1 MIKCQYDKEKIMLTN
16 YLLAHGVYAFA
27 SGWAQFAAAFGVSFL
42 IMLFFGRGFIRYMR
56 AWQKKGQP
64 ISENV
69 PQAHLAKVGTPTMG
83 GILIV
88 LSVLLGSVLF
98 MPIENCVGWIALL
111 ALVMFG
117 MLGFADDYK
126 KVTSQ
131 SNKAANGLSPS
142 FRLGAEAVFVA
153 ILVYFINKTMPPY
166 VPELSITVGSS
177 ILLPLNSWNIGSI
190 FGWPITLGFLYYIFG
205 YFVICGSA
213 NATNITDGLDGMLS
227 KLYLPVLVVLVVAL
241 YGATRI
247 GFMDSVLFLP
257 DANGLYAPLGAMAG
271 AVLGFLWYNSK
282 PASIFM
288 GDVGSLA
295 LGGFMGTVAM
305 LLKSEII
312 MGIAAG
318 MMVLILLSSFLQTIY
333 FKFTRKMT
341 GTGKRI
347 FLRAPLHHHFEEL
360 GWCETKIVD
369 RFFVLAILFSG
380 IALVLLKF
388 A

>member
-1 MIKCQYDKEKIMLTN
+1 MLTN
-16 YLLAHGVYAFA
+16 YFLNYGVSFFA
-27 SGWAQFAAAFGVSFL
+27 SGWTQFAGGFLVAFMTMIL
-42 IMLFFGRGFIRYMR
+42 LGRPFILLMR
-56 AWQKKGQP
+56 NVQKKGQP

-69 PQAHLAKVGTPTMG
+69 PEAHLKKAGTPTMG

-88 LSVLLGSVLF
+88 LAVLFGALLF
-98 MPIENCVGWIALL
+98 MPLHNPTGWIALG

-117 MLGFADDYK
+117 VLGFVDDYK
-126 KVTSQ
+126 KVSSQ
-131 SNKAANGLSPS
+131 SKKASNGLSPLT
-142 FRLGAEAVFVA
+142 RLIVEGVFVV
-153 ILVYFINKTMPPY
+153 ILAYLINKTMPPY
-166 VPELSITVGSS
+166 IPEYSLSIGAS
-177 ILLPLNSWNIGSI
+177 ILLPLG
-190 FGWPITLGFLYYIFG
+190 LLYYVFA

-227 KLYLPVLVVLVVAL
+227 KLYMPVLVVLVVAL

-247 GFMDSVLFLP
+247 GFMDTVMFLP
-257 DANGLYAPLGAMAG
+257 MASGLYAVLGAVFG
-271 AVLGFLWYNSK
+271 AVLGFLWYNAK

-305 LLKSEII
+305 LLKAELV

-318 MMVLILLSSFLQTIY
+318 MMVLILLSSFIQTMY
-333 FKFTRKMT
+333 FKASRKIT
-341 GTGKRI
+341 GTGRRV

-360 GWCETKIVD
+360 GWPETKIVE
-369 RFFVLAILFSG
+369 RFFVISILFSG
-380 IALVLLKF
+380 LALVFLKF

>member
-1 MIKCQYDKEKIMLTN
+1 MLAD
-16 YLLAHGVYAFA
+16 YFISHGFYAFA
-27 SGWAQFAAAFGVSFL
+27 SGWAQFAAAFGVAFL
-42 IMLFFGRGFIRYMR
+42 IMLVFGRGFVRWMH

-69 PQAHLAKVGTPTMG
+69 PESHRAKAGTPTMG
-83 GILIV
+83 GILILIAV
-88 LSVLLGSVLF
+88 ILASVLF
-98 MPIENCVGWIALL
+98 MPLSNSAGWIALL
-111 ALVMFG
+111 SLVMFG
-117 MLGFADDYK
+117 ALGFVDDYK

-131 SNKAANGLSPS
+131 SKKASNGLSPA
-142 FRLGAEAVFVA
+142 FRLGMEALFV
-153 ILVYFINKTMPPY
+153 IVLVYLINKTMPPY
-166 VPELSITVGSS
+166 VPDLSIIIGSS
-177 ILLPLNSWNIGSI
+177 VFLPLNSWVLGDA
-190 FGWPITLGFLYYIFG
+190 FGMSITLGFLYYIFG

-227 KLYLPVLVVLVVAL
+227 KLYLPVLIVLVVAL

-247 GFMDSVLFLP
+247 GFMDSVVFLP
-257 DANGLYAPLGAMAG
+257 ETSSLYAPLGAMAG
-271 AVLGFLWYNSK
+271 AVLGFLWYNAK

-318 MMVLILLSSFLQTIY
+318 MMVLILLSSFLQTMC
-333 FKFTRKMT
+333 FKITRKIS

-360 GWCETKIVD
+360 GWAETKIVD
-369 RFFVLAILFSG
+369 RFFIMSILFSG
-380 IALVLLKF
+380 IALILLKF

>member
-1 MIKCQYDKEKIMLTN
+1 MLTD
-16 YLLAHGVYAFA
+16 YFLDHGLSFFA
-27 SGWAQFAAAFGVSFL
+27 SGWTQFAGGFFVAFM
-42 IMLFFGRGFIRYMR
+42 IMLMFGRPFVR
-56 AWQKKGQP
+56 AMHLLQKRGQP

-69 PQAHLAKVGTPTMG
+69 PESHRQKVGTPTMG
-83 GILIV
+83 GVLIIAAILV
-88 LSVLLGSVLF
+88 GSLLF
-98 MPIENCVGWIALL
+98 MPIYNPTGWIALV
-111 ALVMFG
+111 ALLMFG
-117 MLGFADDYK
+117 GLGFIDDYK

-131 SNKAANGLSPS
+131 SKKASNGLSPLT
-142 FRLGAEAVFVA
+142 RLVVEGIFVV
-153 ILVYFINKTMPPY
+153 ILAYLINKTMPPY
-166 VPELSITVGSS
+166 IPEYSLAIGAG
-177 ILLPLNSWNIGSI
+177 IILPLG
-190 FGWPITLGFLYYIFG
+190 LLYYVFA

-227 KLYLPVLVVLVVAL
+227 KLYMPVLVVLVVAL

-247 GFMDSVLFLP
+247 GFMDTVMFLP
-257 DANGLYAPLGAMAG
+257 TASGLYAVLGAAFG

-312 MGIAAG
+312 MGVAAG
-318 MMVLILLSSFLQTIY
+318 MMVLILLSSFIQTMY
-333 FKFTRKMT
+333 FKATRKIT
-341 GTGKRI
+341 GTGRRV

-360 GWCETKIVD
+360 GWTETKIVE
-369 RFFVLAILFSG
+369 RFFIISILFSG
-380 IALVLLKF
+380 LALVLLKF

>member
-1 MIKCQYDKEKIMLTN
+1 MLTDYFLNHGFSFFGSGWTQFAGGFFISFMIML
-16 YLLAHGVYAFA
+16 L
-27 SGWAQFAAAFGVSFL
+27 
-42 IMLFFGRGFIRYMR
+42 FGRAFIHAMR
-56 AWQKKGQP
+56 TAQKKGQP

-69 PQAHLAKVGTPTMG
+69 PETHRQKAGTPTMG

-88 LSVLLGSVLF
+88 VAILVASLMF
-98 MPIENCVGWIALL
+98 MPLSNPTGWIALS

-117 MLGFADDYK
+117 ALGFVDDYK

-131 SNKAANGLSPS
+131 SRKASNGLSPLT
-142 FRLGAEAVFVA
+142 RLLVEGVFVV
-153 ILVYFINKTMPPY
+153 ILAYLINKTMPPY
-166 VPELSITVGSS
+166 IPEYSLAIGAG
-177 ILLPLNSWNIGSI
+177 IILPLG
-190 FGWPITLGFLYYIFG
+190 LLYYVFA
-205 YFVICGSA
+205 YFVICGGA
-213 NATNITDGLDGMLS
+213 NATNITDGLDGMLA
-227 KLYLPVLVVLVVAL
+227 KLYMPVLVVLVVAL

-247 GFMDSVLFLP
+247 GFMDTVMFLP
-257 DANGLYAPLGAMAG
+257 MASGLYAVLGAAFG
-271 AVLGFLWYNSK
+271 AILGFLWYNSK

-318 MMVLILLSSFLQTIY
+318 MMVLILLSSFIQTMY
-333 FKFTRKMT
+333 FKTTRKIT
-341 GTGKRI
+341 GTGRRV

-360 GWCETKIVD
+360 GWPETKIVE
-369 RFFVLAILFSG
+369 RFFIISILFSG
-380 IALVLLKF
+380 LALVLLKF